1 MTNTPKLSR
10 YQEVMFKAREDLVT
24 VEPAITAKE
33 LRTVFRETILKH
45 GGRRAGDQYA
55 VPAGEPV
62 NGRQPFFRFDVI
74 ATGYGR
80 NNCTITLDRWNASNP
95 PESARAWLEEHMHPY
110 TRRASEKIRGTYW
123 LTLPGNSDYTQAT
136 VRRADV
142 AEVLGK
148 WIPQERQWQVGRGEQ
163 R

>member
-1 MTNTPKLSR
+1 MTET
-10 YQEVMFKAREDLVT
+10 
-24 VEPAITAKE
+24 ITAKE
-33 LRTVFRETILKH
+33 LRTVFRETILEH

-62 NGRQPFFRFDVI
+62 DGRQPFFRFDVI

-80 NNCTITLDRWNASNP
+80 HNCTITLDRWNATDP
-95 PESARAWLEEHMHPY
+95 PESSRAWLEENLWKY
-110 TRRASEKIRGTYW
+110 THRATEKVQGVYW
-123 LTLPGNSDYTQAT
+123 LTLPGSSSYTQAT
-136 VRRADV
+136 IRRADV

-148 WIPQERQWQVGRGEQ
+148 WIPQEKQWQVGRKAT